1 MAKRK
6 TPLPEEFASIE
17 EVQEF
22 WDTHSTADYREE
34 MEDVDMQLSPKLRAK
49 FETGKLYRLLGLSAQ
64 QVAVLEREADRRRMN
79 VKQIIT
85 RWVHEHLQDAA
96 LSSGA

>member
-6 TPLPEEFASIE
+6 MPLPEEFASIE
-17 EVQEF
+17 EAQEF
-22 WDTHSTADYREE
+22 WDSHSTADYQEE

-49 FETGKLYRLLGLSAQ
+49 FESGRLYRLLGLSAQ
-64 QVAVLEREADRRRMN
+64 QVAVLEQEAERRSTNAR
-79 VKQIIT
+79 QIIT
-85 RWVHEHLQDAA
+85 RWVHEHLRNAA